1 MREGLFR
8 QHVKAT
14 LRSAGAMVFA
24 VHGDAWQQPGWP
36 DLQVYHPRW
45 TGHLELKATAGE
57 LRPAQRIIGRQL
69 VEHGSRAFVLRPCED
84 GCWAI
89 ESFSSGDELLRTRA
103 RGVAFLDQLCALG
116 LQ

>member
-8 QHVKAT
+8 SHVKAT
-14 LRSAGAMVFA
+14 LKASGAMVFA

-45 TGHLELKATAGE
+45 TGHLELKATDGG
-57 LRPAQRIIGRQL
+57 LRPAQKLIGKML
-69 VEHGSRAFVLRPCED
+69 VEHGCRAFVVRPCDD

-89 ESFSSGDELLRTRA
+89 ESFVSGEELLRTRA
-103 RGVAFLDQLCALG
+103 RAVALLDQLSALG